1 MPSEILSCL
10 GKHHLVFPSPI
21 ESPSVKNPK
30 LQLFVIKKMKHF
42 FLIFVFFCMSCC
54 GQAQKLQIHLQ
65 GGEVVE
71 YPATMVDSLVKVKQ
85 KKKKK
90 KVKINK
96 KEI

>member
-1 MPSEILSCL
+1 MVPSEILSCL

-71 YPATMVDSLVKVKQ
+71 YPATMVDSLVFLP
-85 KKKKK
+85 
-90 KVKINK
+90 
-96 KEI
+96 ETE